1 MQRHIPACQLPVRF
15 RFYTNCSVCSHE
27 ITQKILEKKKIFELL
42 IILFSKTPAEY
53 SFSLQ
58 KSNFFVA

>member
-1 MQRHIPACQLPVRF
+1 MQRHIPACQSPVRF

-27 ITQKILEKKKIFELL
+27 ITQKVLKIIFELL